1 MLNNTKDYRLTDG
14 SDAVFLYP
22 VQVHEKDAQGK
33 WAEIDDGLSSTD

>member
-22 VQVHEKDAQGK
+22 IHATSPTATYTLLLMIK
-33 WAEIDDGLSSTD
+33 